1 MQFAGS
7 RVRRYAVGTLGI
19 LAVLVFL
26 VAFFPWNWL
35 RGPIA
40 SIASTRLQRTVAI
53 GHIDVDW
60 GLPTLVAVDDLTIGN
75 AEWSKTPLMA
85 TFPRTVF
92 TFSIPSLLRMTP
104 DIVQLTRPDVL
115 LERNAA
121 GDANWHFD
129 DAAGHT
135 GAAFGAIDVDKGI
148 VRYRDALLP
157 ASVDATLQTDAT
169 AARSLKFAGKGTL
182 RGDPFEIQGTS
193 EGIAEL
199 RRVNAPYH
207 LAVSARAGATSMT
220 FDGTAIPASLENAE
234 GLLHVKGPDLSR
246 LYPIVPSPLP

>member
-135 GAAFGAIDVDKGI
+135 GAAFGAIDVD
-148 VRYRDALLP
+148 AC
-157 ASVDATLQTDAT
+157 
-169 AARSLKFAGKGTL
+169 
-182 RGDPFEIQGTS
+182 
-193 EGIAEL
+193 
-199 RRVNAPYH
+199 
-207 LAVSARAGATSMT
+207 VSSSNARACRASPVSM
-220 FDGTAIPASLENAE
+220 AVASSKA
-234 GLLHVKGPDLSR
+234 R
-246 LYPIVPSPLP
+246 